1 MSWCR
6 SLEIIYVYR
15 VHWASY
21 TCSFISFLKVWKILT
36 NSSLN
41 FFLYVFPLLLL
52 FWHYHYACVSK
63 LDSASRVSRVLFI
76 FLHLFSFF
84 SHWMISIDL
93 FQSSSIFPSFCS
105 VLQLNQ
111 SSKLTSVFVF
121 FVLQISIYFYNLYS
135 FIAILCWEDIFLIS
149 FGSLSMASF
158 GYLSI
163 LRVDLKPVYLSLMPR
178 LPQYHFLLLL
188 FFFFTMK
195 ESYFLVSLHSSYL
208 WWNLNTLNFI
218 MWQLKNLDFFPL
230 DMHGSEVS

>member
-6 SLEIIYVYR
+6 SLEVIYVYR

-41 FFLYVFPLLLL
+41 FFLHVSPLLLL

-93 FQSSSIFPSFCS
+93 FRSSSIFPSFCS

-111 SSKLTSVFVF
+111 SSKLTSVLVF
-121 FVLQISIYFYNLYS
+121 SSSKFLFIVIIY
-135 FIAILCWEDIFLIS
+135 I
-149 FGSLSMASF
+149 
-158 GYLSI
+158 
-163 LRVDLKPVYLSLMPR
+163 P
-178 LPQYHFLLLL
+178 LLL
-188 FFFFTMK
+188 FFVEKTF
-195 ESYFLVSLHSSYL
+195 SL
-208 WWNLNTLNFI
+208 
-218 MWQLKNLDFFPL
+218 FPL
-230 DMHGSEVS
+230 DLCSWLPLAIWAFWELI